1 MADGGAGS
9 GRRARAAR
17 SHTGFEKRAFNNNP
31 TRVPSHCRHRH
42 KTRREREVKRTQ
54 RKCLR
59 KEKRVGTSQTSP
71 PPPPLRADRS
81 AGGKATPRPTS
92 VASASGAAAPIATLN
107 VQMLQTGSYSPD
119 EGLAVLGEAA
129 LRPAFS
135 SSCLAPIMAALTLSS
150 HVANGLKCGSLTTA
164 IASCSLRN
172 LSYDPGRSVPKR
184 GHGRTTQGQ
193 RRGVHRRRNLG

>member
-1 MADGGAGS
+1 MWRTEERAQVGEQEPHAHTQGS
-9 GRRARAAR
+9 KKGRLITIQPV
-17 SHTGFEKRAFNNNP
+17 SLP
-31 TRVPSHCRHRH
+31 T
-42 KTRREREVKRTQ
+42 
-54 RKCLR
+54 
-59 KEKRVGTSQTSP
+59 VGTGTRLGGRGRLREHSESVSGKRSELERAKLA